1 MQKYLIK
8 LINRGIKTKKE
19 KWLFLTEEI
28 PIWRIKY
35 LPKKLDEICGRQEI
49 IKNLKDII
57 KKRNF
62 PHLLFVGAEGIGK
75 TTLARLF
82 SKEFLGKYSDA
93 NYKLVYANE
102 PLTEEE
108 RALASSEAYVS
119 TSKIGSIAGKRITT
133 PAFIKVKVKPFV
145 QIKVL
150 GDVPFKILVVKNF
163 EALGSNQQ
171 GFRRLMEIYGSN
183 CRMILIT
190 TKISGII
197 EPIISRCQLFLISQV
212 DFISFKELII
222 NISKKESL
230 QIDNDIIQILY
241 KLCEGKISQA
251 IDLLQLCSINGKTI
265 DGDTLYEN
273 SQKFQNNLVRSLL
286 LLTLKGDFPK
296 ARELARTIISSY
308 KYNAHEL
315 FNLLLDEII
324 KLPLSKF
331 ARSNLINLIAE
342 ADFRALDGIDNDIQ
356 INALL
361 SKICLFSE
369 NL

>member
-1 MQKYLIK
+1 VCSLS
-8 LINRGIKTKKE
+8 
-19 KWLFLTEEI
+19 EEI

-35 LPKKLDEICGRQEI
+35 LPKKLDEVCGRQEI
-49 IKNLKDII
+49 IKNLKEII

-75 TTLARLF
+75 TTIANLF

-93 NYKLVYANE
+93 NNKLVYANE
-102 PLTEEE
+102 PLTEEA
-108 RALASSEAYVS
+108 RALARSEAYIS

-133 PAFIKVKVKPFV
+133 PAFIQVKVKPFV
-145 QIKVL
+145 QLKVL
-150 GDVPFKILVVKNF
+150 GDVPFKILIVKNF

-171 GFRRLMEIYGSN
+171 GFRRLMEIYGTN

-212 DFISFKELII
+212 DFNSFKELIMD
-222 NISKKESL
+222 ISKKES
-230 QIDNDIIQILY
+230 IQINADVVKFLY
-241 KLCEGKISQA
+241 RLCEGKISQA
-251 IDLLQLCSINGKTI
+251 LDLLQLCSISGKTI
-265 DGDTLYEN
+265 DVNILYEN

-296 ARELARTIISSY
+296 ARELARTIISNL
-308 KYNAHEL
+308 KYNANEL
-315 FNLLLDEII
+315 FNLILDESI

-331 ARSNLINLIAE
+331 ARSKLITLIAE

-356 INALL
+356 VNALL